1 MNATIPTYVDNNY
14 LDTVRFEKLELVSA
28 IAELIDNS
36 IGSYF
41 RNKEH
46 LDHQLRIDISFNSD
60 EFVIQDNAGGISLEG
75 FSTALLV
82 SPRIQRTNIP
92 NDVGQYGLGMKKSAL
107 WIGNSIEFIS
117 GSVIDK
123 KSYKVIWPKRVNEVI
138 QRDADL
144 EVLPQYSGHGLKIR
158 ITNLN
163 EWNTNNF
170 MNDNEIKRTLE
181 RIFRKYIIEENVYIC
196 VNSEKLIPAERNILK
211 DRHVSAYNSTDD
223 KRKHCLNKHL
233 EPIIEWKLPIEHS
246 LHGYS
251 ISGWLGIQKGAES
264 ASTGIYVYYKRR
276 GVLGFNEIKYNPY
289 TNDLSSFN
297 YKRLIGELEINGF
310 EKPPMGNDM
319 PEKQSLDA
327 VLDDFKGG
335 VRTGKIEVDYPLNH
349 FFDQLDN
356 HRKTMIDAEP
366 CVKRT
371 IGPIYPN
378 AGISEKPVR
387 KTTIDHTDDDK
398 RSMLTEGQLFKI
410 DNITYSINVYYSN
423 KVSLS
428 TEEIENTCN
437 VEIYHNKKLSKDSLY
452 FLCYVIHYHTQTEEV
467 FSWGD
472 AYLQSM
478 LEQMP

>member
-1 MNATIPTYVDNNY
+1 MKTSIPTYVDNNY

-41 RNKEH
+41 RNKIH
-46 LDHQLRIDISFNSD
+46 FNHQLRIDISWNLD
-60 EFVIQDNAGGISLEG
+60 EFIIQDNAGGISLEG
-75 FSTALLV
+75 FSSALLV
-82 SPRIQRTNIP
+82 SPKIQRTDIP
-92 NDVGQYGLGMKKSAL
+92 NDVGQYGLGMKKSSL
-107 WIGNSIEFIS
+107 WIGNTIEFTS
-117 GSVIDK
+117 GSLIDK
-123 KSYKVIWPKRVNEVI
+123 KSYKVIWPKRVDEII

-144 EVLPQYSGHGLKIR
+144 EVLPEYNGHGLKIR

-170 MNDNEIKRTLE
+170 INENKIKRTLE
-181 RIFRKYIIEENVYIC
+181 SIFRKYILEENVFIS

-233 EPIIEWKLPIEHS
+233 EPIIEWKLPVEHS
-246 LHGYS
+246 LYGYS
-251 ISGWLGIQKGAES
+251 VTGWLGIQKGAET
-264 ASTGIYVYYKRR
+264 ASTGIYVYFKRR
-276 GVLGFNEIKYNPY
+276 GVLGFNEIKYNPF
-289 TNDLSSFN
+289 TNDLGSFN
-297 YKRLIGELEINGF
+297 YKRLIGELEIHGF

-335 VRTGKIEVDYPLNH
+335 IRTGRIEVDYPLNH

-371 IGPIYPN
+371 IGTTSQN
-378 AGISEKPVR
+378 AGISQKPAG
-387 KTTIDHTDDDK
+387 KTSAKPSEDK
-398 RSMLTEGQLFKI
+398 PSVITEGQLFKI
-410 DNITYSINVYYSN
+410 DNITYNINVYYSN
-423 KVSLS
+423 KISLS
-428 TEEIENTCN
+428 TEEVENTCN
-437 VEIYHNKKLSKDSLY
+437 VEIYHNKKLNIDSLY

-467 FSWGD
+467 FSWGHE
-472 AYLQSM
+472 YLQSM